1 MGFAVPGGDVLG
13 STTVVVSGRVVD
25 DGVGVE
31 IGIAGVL
38 DCTPGVLDC
47 TAGVLVSVQQ

>member
-1 MGFAVPGGDVLG
+1 MLG

-38 DCTPGVLDC
+38 DCTAGVLDCTAGVLDC